1 VAIADPQF
9 INELFS
15 AFGPVSVRRMFGGA
29 GIFARGL
36 MIGLISDD
44 EIYLKSDEQTAPAFE
59 AEGMKPF
66 TYGSKRRRVVMSY
79 WQMPVRLF
87 DDPDELAKWARAA
100 LGAAERSGA
109 KKQKKARP
117 RKPAR
122 KKRPETARR
131 KKAR

>member
-44 EIYLKSDEQTAPAFE
+44 EIYLKSDEQTAAAFE

-66 TYGSKRRRVVMSY
+66 TYGAKRRRVVMSY

-100 LGAAERSGA
+100 LGAAKRSGA
-109 KKQKKARP
+109 KKKKARP
-117 RKPAR
+117 RKPVR
-122 KKRPETARR
+122 KKRPETVRR

>member
-1 VAIADPQF
+1 
-9 INELFS
+9 
-15 AFGPVSVRRMFGGA
+15 
-29 GIFARGL
+29 
-36 MIGLISDD
+36 
-44 EIYLKSDEQTAPAFE
+44 
-59 AEGMKPF
+59 MKPF
-66 TYGSKRRRVVMSY
+66 TYGAKRRRVVMSY

-109 KKQKKARP
+109 NKKKARP

>member
-9 INELFS
+9 VNELFS

-29 GIFARGL
+29 GIFSRGL

-44 EIYLKSDEQTAPAFE
+44 EIYLKADERTAPDFE

-66 TYGSKRRRVVMSY
+66 TYGAKRRRVVMSY
-79 WQMPVRLF
+79 WRMPARLF

-109 KKQKKARP
+109 KKQRKAAP
-117 RKPAR
+117 RKRAV
-122 KKRPETARR
+122 KKPVKVARR
-131 KKAR
+131 KRAG

>member
-9 INELFS
+9 ISELFS

-36 MIGLISDD
+36 MIGLISED

-66 TYGSKRRRVVMSY
+66 TYGAKRRRVVMSY

-100 LGAAERSGA
+100 LGAAERSDA
-109 KKQKKARP
+109 KKNKKTAP
-117 RKPAR
+117 RKRAP
-122 KKRPETARR
+122 KKPSKAKRS
-131 KKAR
+131 KKSR

>member
-9 INELFS
+9 ISELFS

-29 GIFARGL
+29 GIFTRGL

-44 EIYLKSDEQTAPAFE
+44 EIYLKADERTAPEFE

-66 TYGSKRRRVVMSY
+66 TYGAKRRRVVMSY

-109 KKQKKARP
+109 KKQKKAAP
-117 RKPAR
+117 RKRAP
-122 KKRPETARR
+122 KKQS
-131 KKAR
+131 KAKLGKRSR